1 MEEMKDL
8 DMFILMKEAERVSK
22 AENDKFKLLP
32 RMANASRFQ
41 LGALISQSFAERMN
55 SCGKQI
61 VSDNRGKLDNDMID
75 KLVVLCM
82 NREFMEFVRLRQT
95 KSKVASKN

>member
-1 MEEMKDL
+1 MDEMKDL

-61 VSDNRGKLDNDMID
+61 VFDNQGPAYTIIIHFQAWFCMITGAISAI
-75 KLVVLCM
+75 LLAC
-82 NREFMEFVRLRQT
+82 
-95 KSKVASKN
+95 